1 MTTEAI
7 PIHWLAVGLLGQA
20 AFSTRFLI
28 QWIASE
34 RRKQSV
40 VPRIFWWCSIAGGV
54 LLFSYATYRLDPV
67 FMLGQSAGILVY
79 ARNLV
84 LSRRSPLV
92 RDGNASG

>member
-7 PIHWLAVGLLGQA
+7 PIHWLAVGLLGQT
-20 AFSTRFLI
+20 AFSARFLI

-34 RRKQSV
+34 RKKESV
-40 VPRIFWWCSIAGGV
+40 VPRVFWWCSIVGGL

-79 ARNLV
+79 TRNLV
-84 LSRRSPLV
+84 LTRRASLV
-92 RDGNASG
+92 RDGNAAG